1 MSPVPAEYHEGI
13 SEVERSIGT
22 IRRKVETFMRQQQ
35 YHPTRAAA
43 QMVAAH
49 SSLALS
55 AGWSPVQWAF
65 GREVTNTVPKSAMSD
80 HT

>member
-1 MSPVPAEYHEGI
+1 
-13 SEVERSIGT
+13 
-22 IRRKVETFMRQQQ
+22 MRQQQ